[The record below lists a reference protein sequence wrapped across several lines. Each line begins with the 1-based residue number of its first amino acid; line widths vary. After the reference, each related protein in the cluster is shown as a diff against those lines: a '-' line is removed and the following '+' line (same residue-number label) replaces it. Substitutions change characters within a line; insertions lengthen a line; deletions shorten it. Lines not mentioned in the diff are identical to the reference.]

1 MKKKLDIQGFPKS
14 TLSLSKLINL
24 TEKPFFSKSIKERV
38 KNIGKPKYYGYRF
51 TYHYD
56 PVSNKIVLFV
66 NLYFIIKGAK
76 HKEKNKV
83 KRNTYLV
90 VIKVP
95 YYKKIK
101 NFRRLYNVP
110 VQIFASDPSFKYYFA
125 WVLHNLYGAVVLD
138 EPEFVKHLG
147 IALSKPPKVR
157 NPDFIAQLTKHLFKI
172 VTFLA
177 TQSPKKYLTPAYQIP
192 TSKRITIDN
201 EGNVVSV

>member
-1 MKKKLDIQGFPKS
+1 MKKRLDIQGFPKS
-14 TLSLSKLINL
+14 TLSLKKLIDMSQL
-24 TEKPFFSKSIKERV
+24 PFFKKSIKERAKPV
-38 KNIGKPKYYGYRF
+38 GKPKYYGYKF

-56 PVSNKIVLFV
+56 PVSNKIILFV

-76 HKEKNKV
+76 HKD

-90 VIKVP
+90 VIKFP

-101 NFRRLYNVP
+101 NFRRLYDIP
-110 VQIFASDPSFKYYFA
+110 VQVFASDPSFKFYFA
-125 WVLHNLYGAVVLD
+125 YVLHNLYGAVVLD

-147 IALSKPPKVR
+147 IALTRAPKVR
-157 NPDFIAQLTKHLFKI
+157 NPDLIAQLTKHLYKI

-192 TSKRITIDN
+192 SSKRITIDKD
-201 EGNVVSV
+201 GNVVAL